1 MADSVGKKVQE
12 IFTELVGA
20 RAEILRGDRFPA
32 AIASTITAALS
43 GPGSGEEEML
53 EADNIAFHLTD
64 WHAEAAFLVALHLFP
79 ERFTSQEGLRSPNS
93 CSCSRDRSGAVG
105 GTLHAKHIPRG
116 YRGQWSDEL
125 VIQPA
130 GAQ

>member
-43 GPGSGEEEML
+43 GPGSGEEEIL

-64 WHAEAAFLVALHLFP
+64 WQAEAAFLVALHLFP
-79 ERFTSQEGLRSPNS
+79 ERFTPEEIQSGVEGVLIHAPAHVIEAARLAGHSTQNIFHE
-93 CSCSRDRSGAVG
+93 DTGHG
-105 GTLHAKHIPRG
+105 GSTT
-116 YRGQWSDEL
+116 S
-125 VIQPA
+125 
-130 GAQ
+130 